1 MNELTNYLPML
12 LALVLALTLVTNII
26 VQVLKSLLY
35 DMLPTNLLAFL
46 VAAVVTVG
54 AGFGLW
60 SYYRFAITGWM
71 IVALIALI
79 FLVAFSAMFGYDKLV
94 QLMEQAGWDQGTEV
108 RRRTMAT
115 AEKILE
121 IARSQIGARESPAN
135 SDNVKYN
142 TAYYGREVSGKYP
155 WCAVFVWW
163 VFREAGAP
171 ELYYGGG
178 ETAYCPT
185 LMSFHKKQAVT
196 DYRPGDIV
204 FFNFSGKSS
213 AGHVGICE
221 SWDGTYITTIDGNT
235 GGASEDNG
243 GAVMRRRRHK
253 KYIVGAYR
261 PDYEEEE
268 SVTYEQWLEYLE
280 RYRREAAAKKASMPE
295 LLAEAVELGLTDG
308 SRPRDLMTREEG
320 AIMARAA
327 AKAR

>member
-1 MNELTNYLPML
+1 
-12 LALVLALTLVTNII
+12 
-26 VQVLKSLLY
+26 
-35 DMLPTNLLAFL
+35 
-46 VAAVVTVG
+46 
-54 AGFGLW
+54 
-60 SYYRFAITGWM
+60 
-71 IVALIALI
+71 
-79 FLVAFSAMFGYDKLV
+79 
-94 QLMEQAGWDQGTEV
+94 
-108 RRRTMAT
+108 MAT

-185 LMSFHKKQAVT
+185 LMSFHKKQKVT

-204 FFNFSGKSS
+204 FFNFSGRSS

-235 GGASEDNG
+235 GSASEDNG
-243 GAVMRRRRHK
+243 GAVLRRRRHK
-253 KYIVGAYR
+253 KFIVGAYR
-261 PDYEEEE
+261 P
-268 SVTYEQWLEYLE
+268 EYQEDDDMTQDQFNSFMDNYLKAKAKEPASDWAKPFIDTAIDVGAMNDVGGTIE
-280 RYRREAAAKKASMPE
+280 RPKSW
-295 LLAEAVELGLTDG
+295 
-308 SRPRDLMTREEG
+308 MTREELSVVV
-320 AIMARAA
+320 AALAR
-327 AKAR
+327 KG